1 MYLTIETDRL
11 QLRRIEI
18 DDAPFLFRLMNSP
31 GWLTFIGDRN
41 ISGLDAARAYIVKMN
56 KKKHHYYHLFEKRDS
71 LKPVGVLTLLKRDG
85 ETHHDIGF
93 ALLPEFEGQ
102 GFALEASKA
111 YLKQIK
117 NLGMHKQILA
127 ITLAHNKRSIGLLMK
142 LGLHFI
148 GTRIKHGETLNY
160 YGTTDEAVY

>member
-1 MYLTIETDRL
+1 M
-11 QLRRIEI
+11 
-18 DDAPFLFRLMNSP
+18 
-31 GWLTFIGDRN
+31 
-41 ISGLDAARAYIVKMN
+41 
-56 KKKHHYYHLFEKRDS
+56 
-71 LKPVGVLTLLKRDG
+71 GVLTLLNRDG